1 MHTIVDA
8 FNSKEPKRNWKVIGS
23 DMTTGSKEN
32 EARLY
37 SELSQHL
44 VEAVGWSQ

>member
-1 MHTIVDA
+1 MVDVFSNDTNARNWTIV
-8 FNSKEPKRNWKVIGS
+8 GS
-23 DMTTGSKEN
+23 DLTVGSSEQ

-37 SELSQHL
+37 SELSRFL